1 MADTLTRPSERSPG
15 DAARTDRVDMSALA
29 GEQALVVIRHLEDK
43 QEIATVNGVSDAV
56 SVDLLV
62 VDGQYA
68 GTFEEDR
75 LIFNIGVRNVLWG
88 ASDSQVFAGRLI
100 WKDTKTGLRLSSRRR
115 LRWDVPGWTSTRRSL
130 RRKPEWMP
138 RWTVQANVYGAGLVA
153 AGECVEEVAIVL
165 IPRDGDIDDALA
177 LTRPYEQSVAD
188 AAIDRL
194 ERLAEVD
201 PSGLPACTEHF
212 CDYCPREAATI

>member
-100 WKDTKTGLRLSSRRR
+100 WKDTKTGR
-115 LRWDVPGWTSTRRSL
+115 
-130 RRKPEWMP
+130 
-138 RWTVQANVYGAGLVA
+138 QAVVFQDASEHDMAVA
-153 AGECVEEVAIVL
+153 AEAW
-165 IPRDGDIDDALA
+165 AK
-177 LTRPYEQSVAD
+177 RPKAS
-188 AAIDRL
+188 
-194 ERLAEVD
+194 
-201 PSGLPACTEHF
+201 
-212 CDYCPREAATI
+212 